1 MTPQFQTTHQL
12 PPEGLAQFQLL
23 RDDAVRAVAER
34 FHATYAAEYERFGA
48 RGREATREDLAF
60 HLEFLR
66 PVLEFGLLQTMVD
79 YLRWT
84 HGVLAARSV
93 PVAHLALSVEW
104 LAEYFA
110 AHMDPAHGAV
120 VAGSLRAACAGY
132 VAAAAAPTVAAL
144 LEEAW
149 PEAAQ
154 FEAALLAGNQRDAL
168 AVMTRSMDRGA
179 TLVEVERR
187 LLQPAL
193 YRIGER
199 WHANLMS
206 VAQEHMATAMV
217 QALMAV
223 GLSRST
229 PAADNGRR
237 VLLACVAGNHHSV
250 GLQMVADALHLS
262 GWHVQF
268 LGANVPARALV
279 EQVIAFKP
287 DLVGLSVMLESQ
299 LPGLK
304 RFLALLAERLGDARP
319 PVMIGGMAVN
329 TVGAVVLGYVGA
341 DATAVDASA
350 AVGAAADL
358 VSGGAA

>member
-1 MTPQFQTTHQL
+1 MTRQFQVTPQL
-12 PPEGLAQFQLL
+12 AAEGLAQFQLL

-66 PVLEFGLLQTMVD
+66 PVLEFGLLQSMVD

-84 HGVLAARSV
+84 DGVLAARAV
-93 PVAHLALSVEW
+93 PVAHLALSIEW

-110 AHMDPAHGAV
+110 AHMDVAHGAV
-120 VAGSLRAACAGY
+120 VAGALRAACAGY
-132 VAAAAAPTVAAL
+132 LAAATAPAAAVLPDEV
-144 LEEAW
+144 W

-154 FEAALLAGNQRDAL
+154 FEAALMAGNQRDAL
-168 AVMTRSMDRGA
+168 AVMTRCMDGGA
-179 TLVEVERR
+179 TLVEVERH
-187 LLQPAL
+187 LMKPAL

-217 QALMAV
+217 QAVMAV

-268 LGANVPARALV
+268 LGANVPAKALV
-279 EQVIAFKP
+279 EQVIDFKP
-287 DLVGLSVMLESQ
+287 DLVGLSVMF
-299 LPGLK
+299 PGLK

-319 PVMIGGMAVN
+319 AVMIGGMAIN
-329 TVGAVVLGYVGA
+329 TVGAAVLGYVGA